1 MAGLLKDKKQPFNE
15 INVTPLVDVM
25 LVLLV
30 VFIVTAPLLTAQSF
44 KVNLPK
50 TGSVS
55 EKQNL
60 TKTVLNVMATGIF
73 MYQGQVIDEAQ
84 LRQVLNRESKNNEYR
99 LQVAIDASVSYDKV
113 AHLMV
118 IIQESGV
125 QKVFFV
131 TEKRK

>member
-1 MAGLLKDKKQPFNE
+1 MAGLIKDKKQPFNE

-50 TGSVS
+50 TGIVS

-60 TKTVLNVMATGIF
+60 SKTVLNVMVNGDF
-73 MYQGQVIDEAQ
+73 VYQGQLIDEAQ

-113 AHLMV
+113 AHVMV
-118 IIQESGV
+118 LIQESGV

-131 TEKRK
+131 TEKRR